1 VRRREGFTLIELLVA
16 TAVLGVVMIYLMQT
30 FTVQQR
36 TYQVVDQ
43 VTEAQQ
49 NLRAIGALVERDVRQ
64 AGFMVPDGAAVCA
77 VDSTNAPDVLYVSDA
92 GAIDPTGFLFP
103 ELGADVVEASYGG
116 STGNDDLSVANA
128 VLDGNAFYDTNGD
141 GANDNDFRPGSG
153 AILVDYANPL
163 RGRACGVVQATNL
176 SSTNVRVTFSNTLV
190 AFNSALHDAP
200 DLRLVPAH
208 VYTIGGASGVDL
220 SRDGQVLAT
229 DVEDLQ
235 VAFFYD
241 KDDDGVVDPAD
252 DEYAGAS
259 GEPAYTPGSATWDP
273 AVLREVRVNFVT
285 RSHAEDP
292 NTTYDQGVFQ
302 ATENRAAVAGND
314 RFRRRVHTA
323 TIRVRNV
330 GTRDLPV

>member
-1 VRRREGFTLIELLVA
+1 VRRRDGFTLIELLVA
-16 TAVLGVVMIYLMQT
+16 TAVLAVVMVYLTQT

-49 NLRAIGALVERDVRQ
+49 NLRAIGALLERDVRM
-64 AGFMVPDGAAVCA
+64 AGFMVPDGGAVCA

-103 ELGADVVEASYGG
+103 ELGADVLEATYGG
-116 STGNDDLSVANA
+116 STGNDDLTVANA

-153 AILVDYANPL
+153 AILIDFANPL
-163 RGRACGVVQATNL
+163 RGRACGLVQAANL
-176 SSTNVRVTFSNTLV
+176 SATSVRVSFSNALV
-190 AFNSALHDAP
+190 AFNAAIHSTP

-208 VYTIGGASGVDL
+208 VYSIGGASGLDL
-220 SRDGQVLAT
+220 QRNGQILAT
-229 DVEDLQ
+229 DVEDMQ

-241 KDDDGVVDPAD
+241 KDDDGVVDAAD

-259 GEPAYTPGSATWDP
+259 GEPAYAPGSANWDP

-285 RSHAEDP
+285 RSHSEDP
-292 NTTYDQGVFQ
+292 NTRFTQGAFQ
-302 ATENRAAVAGND
+302 ATENRAAVAGTD

>member
-1 VRRREGFTLIELLVA
+1 MRRRDGFTLIELLVA
-16 TAVLGVVMIYLMQT
+16 TAVLAVVMVYLTQT

-49 NLRAIGALVERDVRQ
+49 NLRAIGALIERDVRMS
-64 AGFMVPDGAAVCA
+64 GFMVPDGGAVCA
-77 VDSTNAPDVLYVSDA
+77 VDNTNAPDVLYVSDA
-92 GAIDPTGFLFP
+92 GSIDPTGFLFP
-103 ELGADVVEASYGG
+103 ELGATVTAGYGG
-116 STGNDDLSVANA
+116 AAATYNLTVSNA
-128 VLDGNAFYDTNGD
+128 VLDGNAFYDTDND
-141 GANDNDFRPGSG
+141 GVNDNDFRVGSG
-153 AILVDYANPL
+153 AILFDFANPT
-163 RGRACGVVQATNL
+163 RGRACGAVQAGLTAN
-176 SSTNVRVTFSNTLV
+176 SVRVAFSNALV
-190 AFNSALHDAP
+190 AFNAGSHATP

-208 VYTIGGASGVDL
+208 VYSIGGASGLDL
-220 SRDGQVLAT
+220 LRNGQVLAT

-235 VAFFYD
+235 IALFYD
-241 KDDDGVVDPAD
+241 GDDDGVEDPN
-252 DEYAGAS
+252 EYAGEA
-259 GEPAYTPGSATWDP
+259 GGTAYTPGSATWDP

-292 NTTYDQGVFQ
+292 NTRFTQGAFQ
-302 ATENRAAVAGND
+302 ATENRAAVAGTD